1 MKATFSPGARMWG
14 NVFGC
19 VLFGA
24 CLVWGTV
31 NPPAEGIWWWL
42 GLIGVVSAFLSS
54 WRGAYLAHQ
63 EKATATA

>member
-1 MKATFSPGARMWG
+1 MI
-14 NVFGC
+14 
-19 VLFGA
+19 
-24 CLVWGTV
+24 